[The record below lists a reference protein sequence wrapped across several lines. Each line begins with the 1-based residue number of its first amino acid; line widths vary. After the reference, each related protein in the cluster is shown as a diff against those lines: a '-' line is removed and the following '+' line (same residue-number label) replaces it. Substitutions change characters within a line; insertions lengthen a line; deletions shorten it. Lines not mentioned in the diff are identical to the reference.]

1 MATISVFTVNM
12 MLLLASASTSP
23 RQTGAAKAK
32 ALLKRHVH
40 FLPTYGKAGAVQAS
54 GTEAF
59 NNFIDKTRHGGVD
72 VRDEFAKFVCRDAGT
87 LSHGVVDVGSGAGSL
102 TKKLL
107 RHSARDVQILGIDTS
122 QAMVREAR
130 RSVGGSTFGT
140 GRVRFMQANAVDLH
154 RVDHTF
160 SVGTAAFLFHELPRE
175 AGNDALRAILAASD
189 ATYIMDVSP
198 STIDLPVHPVFRLFE
213 PFVEEFS
220 MYFESQLAT
229 AALDEGCLVEKVRL
243 PAVPD
248 SLSVW
253 KATRGQVCLS
263 HFGDANDGAE
273 LELQVGMAAMAA
285 AKG

>member
-1 MATISVFTVNM
+1 MV
-12 MLLLASASTSP
+12 LLGSASAG
-23 RQTGAAKAK
+23 RVWRHTGAAKAK
-32 ALLKRHVH
+32 ALLKGHVH
-40 FLPTYGKAGAVQAS
+40 FLPTYGKAGAIQAS
-54 GTEAF
+54 GAEAF
-59 NNFIDKTRHGGVD
+59 NYFIDKTRHSGVD
-72 VRDEFAKFVCRDAGT
+72 VRDEFAKFVCRDAAT

-107 RHSARDVQILGIDTS
+107 RHSAQDVQILGIDTS

-160 SVGTAAFLFHELPRE
+160 SVATAAFLFHELPRE
-175 AGNDALRAILAASD
+175 AGYDALRAVLAASD
-189 ATYIMDVSP
+189 ATYIIDVSP
-198 STIDLPVHPVFRLFE
+198 STIDLPVHPLFRLFE

-220 MYFESQLAT
+220 MYFERQLAT

-243 PAVPD
+243 PTLPDD

-263 HFGDANDGAE
+263 QFGNACLDDGAE
-273 LELQVGMAAMAA
+273 LELQMGMAAMAA